1 MTYAAITLAKV
12 APDYRD
18 TAIQNI
24 MKIKQVSLS
33 NGASRVRVAAMQ
45 SGSNVGQLM
54 MVQVFSSM
62 ADAESVYDAF
72 AEDPTYAET
81 VKSGKFEIT
90 RRGLLKT
97 HMEVG
102 DRSSS
107 EKLKYLA
114 LTIGTA
120 NGPQLD
126 AITKFASVLTAN
138 GAVTATY
145 GTAFIGD
152 YADGKTHVFGATYPS
167 LSAIQSAYD
176 AAVEDGA
183 AAELY
188 KVVSVQRRQVLRLLD

>member
-12 APDYRD
+12 APDYRE
-18 TAIQNI
+18 TALHNL
-24 MKIKQVSLS
+24 MKVKQVSLS
-33 NGASRVRVAAMQ
+33 NGAKRVRVAAMQ

-54 MVQVFSSM
+54 MVQFFDSM
-62 ADAESVYDAF
+62 ADAETVYDAF

-81 VKSGKFEIT
+81 MQSGKCEIT
-90 RRGLLKT
+90 RRGLMKT

-102 DRSSS
+102 DFSSS
-107 EKLKYLA
+107 EKLKYLS

-126 AITKFASVLTAN
+126 AITKFANVLTAN
-138 GAVTATY
+138 GAVTAAY

-152 YADGKTHVFGATYPS
+152 YADGNTHIFGATYPS
-167 LSAIQSAYD
+167 LSAIQTAYD
-176 AAVEDGA
+176 AALEDGTA
-183 AAELY
+183 SQLY